1 MKRGKATHDDA
12 PRRHTLRELLGGDM
26 VQACVA
32 TRESEWVALKGM
44 SLEMGAALLFDKS
57 LD

>member
-44 SLEMGAALLFDKS
+44 SLEMEAALLFDKC
-57 LD
+57 